1 MCIQVSV
8 NGFRGKKMTV
18 DLCDTKEQMKT
29 MIVQQLRHKIAA
41 ILPAHTDMETIR
53 LYTDELLDD
62 DSKLL
67 SECGVEHMSVIQL
80 ALRVDGGLTV

>member
-1 MCIQVSV
+1 MRVDSRCLTLVMLTLTRGRVTLSLWMCS
-8 NGFRGKKMTV
+8 
-18 DLCDTKEQMKT
+18 
-29 MIVQQLRHKIAA
+29 
-41 ILPAHTDMETIR
+41 DMETIR

-62 DSKLL
+62 DSKVL

>member
-1 MCIQVSV
+1 MRVDSRCLTLVMLTLTRGRVTLSLWMCS
-8 NGFRGKKMTV
+8 
-18 DLCDTKEQMKT
+18 
-29 MIVQQLRHKIAA
+29 
-41 ILPAHTDMETIR
+41 DMETIR